1 MSSYETVDRNLREAM
16 RCYSF
21 STAEGEVREA
31 PGLVIAS
38 SGIDYSVF
46 NSAMFTSRVENLAD
60 LDQRIAHAEVHF
72 AARGL
77 GWSCWVCDDMLAPTV
92 QKMAR
97 HVFTKHGMRVVAQPP
112 GMYAERLWPRDRRPA
127 RMEFRRVEDDRTR
140 FDFADVA
147 SVVFALPFAI
157 SEKIYACESTWKST
171 MNGFVGYEAKKA
183 VSIVSTVVADNA
195 VGIYSLATLPQNQR
209 SGYAETLMRYALETV
224 HQETGIE
231 KTVLQTTKSGI
242 SLYKRMGYKPVT
254 TFTVYLRDS
263 CGSLR

>member
-1 MSSYETVDRNLREAM
+1 MVDRNLREAM

-21 STAEGEVREA
+21 SSSEGESREL
-31 PGLVIAS
+31 PGLAISS

-60 LDQRIAHAEVHF
+60 LDHRIVHAEVHF

-77 GWSCWVCDDMLAPTV
+77 GWSCWVCEDMLAPAV

-112 GMYAERLWPRDRRPA
+112 GMYAERIWPRDHRPA
-127 RMEFRRVEDDRTR
+127 RMEFRRVEDGRTR
-140 FDFADVA
+140 FDFTDVA
-147 SVVFALPFAI
+147 SVVFGLPFTI
-157 SEKIYACESTWKST
+157 SEKIYAHESTWKSK
-171 MNGFVGYEAKKA
+171 MNGFVGYKAKKA

-195 VGIYSLATLPQNQR
+195 VGIYSLATIPQNQR
-209 SGYAETLMRYALETV
+209 RGYAETLMRYALETM

-231 KTVLQTTKSGI
+231 KTILQTTKSGI
-242 SLYKRMGYKPVT
+242 GLYQRMGYKAVT
-254 TFTVYLRDS
+254 NFTVYLRDS
-263 CGSLR
+263 CGSRG